1 MIIDP
6 AVAPRSEV
14 YPLMIRCIAPR
25 PIAWVSTRSR
35 AGELNLA
42 PYSFFNGVSSKPP
55 AILFVCSRQEDG
67 SKKDTLI
74 NVEETGQFVVNLVPE
89 SLAEQMNITAT
100 EYPHGISEFE
110 KAGLTPVASDRVTP
124 PRLGESP
131 ISLECERHELL
142 QVGADEVGSGT
153 IIVGRIV
160 MIHVDDAVLTDGKID
175 YERLHLIG
183 RMGGMEYTRT
193 RDRFTMVRKKYTP
206 ES

>member
-35 AGELNLA
+35 TGTLNLA

-55 AILFVCSRQEDG
+55 AILFVCSRQDDG
-67 SKKDTLI
+67 SKKGTLLNI
-74 NVEETGQFVVNLVPE
+74 EDTGQFVVNLVPE
-89 SLAEQMNITAT
+89 SLAEPMNITAT

-110 KAGLTPVASDRVTP
+110 KAGLTAEPSLVVAP
-124 PRLGESP
+124 PRLKESP
-131 ISLECERHELL
+131 ISFECERHALL

-153 IIVGRIV
+153 IIVGRLV
-160 MIHVDDAVLTDGKID
+160 MIHVDDSILTDGKID
-175 YERLHLIG
+175 YDRFHPIG

-193 RDRFTMVRKKYTP
+193 RDRFVMVRKKYTP
-206 ES
+206 E